1 KVLEYIWQLTSVSLA
16 AQLVTFP
23 LSTFYFH
30 VFPTYFLLGNL
41 LILPLAFII
50 MQVGVPLMIFGWIP
64 GFGDVLGWVLSWLI
78 WLQNWIAEF
87 IRLIPGGKLDRL
99 TMGFS
104 GMILVWGML
113 LIAFS
118 WESGS
123 KRKLTW
129 VAMCL
134 LFLWAGFQVYA
145 ELKTPLK
152 ELIVYQG
159 KNSQLFDLSHSGDV
173 YSWNQGIDEGEI
185 SYSVD
190 PNRVQ
195 KHWSTIP
202 KSLVAY
208 QHDSGQFEFV
218 GADFTFH
225 PDEKKFYFSSAPKS
239 IHYWSDGKWNNLPVA
254 DSLAVDSL
262 AYKILF

>member
-1 KVLEYIWQLTSVSLA
+1 AVRGLHVGVIYALFILILKPLRLKKEKARLYLLFVILVIWLYAFLTGLSPSVVRAATMFSLMTLGQMRERPPSIYNILAFSAMLLLTYNPDVIFEVGFQLSYLAVLGIVMIQPLILNLWLPRNKVLEYIWQLTSVSLA

-118 WESGS
+118 
-123 KRKLTW
+123 
-129 VAMCL
+129 
-134 LFLWAGFQVYA
+134 
-145 ELKTPLK
+145 
-152 ELIVYQG
+152 
-159 KNSQLFDLSHSGDV
+159 
-173 YSWNQGIDEGEI
+173 
-185 SYSVD
+185 
-190 PNRVQ
+190 
-195 KHWSTIP
+195 
-202 KSLVAY
+202 
-208 QHDSGQFEFV
+208 
-218 GADFTFH
+218 
-225 PDEKKFYFSSAPKS
+225 
-239 IHYWSDGKWNNLPVA
+239 
-254 DSLAVDSL
+254 
-262 AYKILF
+262 